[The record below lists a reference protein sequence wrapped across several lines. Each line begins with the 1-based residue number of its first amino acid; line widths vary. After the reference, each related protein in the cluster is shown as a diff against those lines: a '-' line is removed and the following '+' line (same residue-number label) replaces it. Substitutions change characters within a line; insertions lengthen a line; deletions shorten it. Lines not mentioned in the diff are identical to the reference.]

1 MNIEICTHL
10 KPGFV
15 QQNQEPTKYISLI
28 LKPQTTI
35 HYILNVKEIE
45 NNLSTYIHSTYIHI
59 LRNGYKKIV
68 NRLVF
73 FLVRHSTAANDEKMH
88 GPFSDF

>member
-45 NNLSTYIHSTYIHI
+45 NNL
-59 LRNGYKKIV
+59 
-68 NRLVF
+68 
-73 FLVRHSTAANDEKMH
+73 
-88 GPFSDF
+88 